1 MFLLDWSEC
10 VARLLVADDDILFR
24 ELVRLKLE
32 AVGHQVHMA
41 ADGYVALTAACA
53 LKPDLLILD
62 NMMPVMTGPEV
73 LREIRRMPDMLDI
86 PVIILSARSREE
98 DIVAALKAGAAD
110 YLTKPFIPDEL
121 TIRTRRILAARG
133 L

>member
-1 MFLLDWSEC
+1 M
-10 VARLLVADDDILFR
+10 ARLLVADDDILFR

-32 AVGHQVHMA
+32 TMGHQVHLA
-41 ADGYVALTAACA
+41 ADGYIALTAACA
-53 LKPDLLILD
+53 LMPDLLILD

-73 LREIRRMPDMLDI
+73 LRELRKNAQTAHL

-121 TIRTRRILAARG
+121 AIRTTRVLAMLG
-133 L
+133 K